1 MKSCTLLERELERD
15 TVNRGAPSTS
25 GLTTHNT
32 CIFDKKTHSKSKE
45 TYGEVDSYILLY
57 LISIKPNNTYK
68 FVGNYT
74 MMKIIYS
81 ILFILASLLLVLGS
95 SVRCVEQQQ
104 QSETRRSLRSIN
116 IIPTNQ
122 KQYLRKLD
130 ILIDNVVED
139 VFSNIEDIDE
149 IFDQNDIN
157 DEEED

>member
-1 MKSCTLLERELERD
+1 
-15 TVNRGAPSTS
+15 
-25 GLTTHNT
+25 
-32 CIFDKKTHSKSKE
+32 
-45 TYGEVDSYILLY
+45 
-57 LISIKPNNTYK
+57 
-68 FVGNYT
+68 
-74 MMKIIYS
+74 MMKIIYN
-81 ILFILASLLLVLGS
+81 ILFILFSLLLVLGS
-95 SVRCVEQQQ
+95 SVRCVEQQHQ
-104 QSETRRSLRSIN
+104 QSETRRSLRSTN